1 MPSTSLGTHLVKSM
15 LVDPVIDELE
25 MDRDEVFIHG
35 IMCGLDSNSSY
46 DLYDIIVHIVLAGL
60 TRFSQPQYTAYVKAV
75 ILHSHAFLTEQNPGL
90 NKYNTEI
97 IDRLMYTL
105 QAAGD
110 ENIPMVIPPSLP
122 RQSVDGQQN
131 QDSTVEPG

>member
-46 DLYDIIVHIVLAGL
+46 DLYDIIVHIVLAGVRTL
-60 TRFSQPQYTAYVKAV
+60 TYNAALLIADNKIAHPLLATSV
-75 ILHSHAFLTEQNPGL
+75 HSLRESRHLT
-90 NKYNTEI
+90 
-97 IDRLMYTL
+97 
-105 QAAGD
+105 
-110 ENIPMVIPPSLP
+110 
-122 RQSVDGQQN
+122 
-131 QDSTVEPG
+131 